1 MTLLLLEKDADA
13 IYEELQ
19 DADTE
24 DLEEEYREDR
34 MDQMI
39 SRYGYQEVKKMTEN
53 QEQEL
58 INLDENED
66 MEYFAKYLGIDCE
79 DYKCFSLDRDIDFD
93 DWSH

>member
-1 MTLLLLEKDADA
+1 
-13 IYEELQ
+13 
-19 DADTE
+19 
-24 DLEEEYREDR
+24 
-34 MDQMI
+34 
-39 SRYGYQEVKKMTEN
+39 MTER

-66 MEYFAKYLGIDCE
+66 MEYFSKYLGIDCE